1 MTKLRTTL
9 SVTSLAVGLGITS
22 LIAPHAA
29 QAASNAATIQ
39 EAFAPTVNAI
49 NSGGPNA
56 YYNTWLRYVGT
67 GLPKP
72 GFGDEALI
80 LGKGDAKSQTGRP
93 YSYAYTYS
101 AQFDQKKPSTV
112 LRQGISAN
120 ADQGGSWMRRGN
132 LTGILPAATSRLPE
146 DAIVTNLQTN
156 RTLARQV
163 AQIKGQTPEQKAN
176 SMVNLA
182 SAFPVREGS
191 LTITQAT
198 NGMTV
203 YRWLTGAYTN
213 SWGDTCDGSEITAY
227 LQPAANGGQ
236 VSVFDFNELNC
247 RTSSGQPVSTYN
259 DGSIRPWNAI
269 VGNAPEP
276 NVRLGS

>member
-1 MTKLRTTL
+1 MTKLRTTIA
-9 SVTSLAVGLGITS
+9 VTSVIFGFTS
-22 LIAPHAA
+22 LMSPMAA

-39 EAFAPTVNAI
+39 EAFAPTANAI

-67 GLPKP
+67 GSPKP

-112 LRQGISAN
+112 LKQGIATT
-120 ADQGGSWMRRGN
+120 AELGGSWMRRGN
-132 LTGILPAATSRLPE
+132 LTGILPATISRLPE
-146 DAIVTNLQTN
+146 DTIVTNLQTN
-156 RTLARQV
+156 RTLARQ
-163 AQIKGQTPEQKAN
+163 ATHIKGQTPEQKAN
-176 SMVNLA
+176 SMVNIGTA
-182 SAFPVREGS
+182 YPVREGS
-191 LTITQAT
+191 LISTQAT

-203 YRWLTGAYTN
+203 YRWLTGQYTN

-227 LQPAANGGQ
+227 IHPQANGGQ
-236 VSVFDFNELNC
+236 LAILDFNETNC

-259 DGSIRPWNAI
+259 DASIRPWNAL

-276 NVRLGS
+276 NVRLGN